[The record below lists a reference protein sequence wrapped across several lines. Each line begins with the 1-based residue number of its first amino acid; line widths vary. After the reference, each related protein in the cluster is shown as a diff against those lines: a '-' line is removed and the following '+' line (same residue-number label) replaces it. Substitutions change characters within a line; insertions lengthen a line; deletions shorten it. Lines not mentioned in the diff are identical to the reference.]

1 MVAMSDD
8 DDLPAG
14 PISYTYEEIADTPNS
29 KLLRT
34 SQVNTMAK
42 PDCYRSNSQKEE
54 LMLEYVRHF
63 ERQFENLYPKRRP
76 LLLAPRNECGM
87 RKFICTSLR
96 PTQLPYQD
104 LYDYDKCAKFV
115 ADFITYEPLEL
126 ATSLPQHMP
135 SPSAVIEWQ
144 AGDCFDMAQLLC
156 SLLLGVGYDAYVVSG
171 YARCMITHCDQSTTG
186 YNMDGNKV
194 VEKASEVAAPSK
206 YAVPPRRTLESNF
219 VKQKA
224 EREASS
230 KAPNAPA
237 DSNADSEVQAGNEA
251 EELDELKGRRVH
263 AWVMLLAGKRL
274 LEQILFIEPS
284 TGTCFTVEQAPYY
297 TIESVWNSSNY
308 WVNLQAGQPL
318 GKLSFDLTSTS
329 KWEYMLFDATMA
341 TAESDDNEDSA
352 TERVSKLA
360 ADSVAAEAGDEEK
373 IQIDMPPSWV
383 TRLHVPRDLFQ
394 ARCPAGHKTIVYR
407 KGLLEK
413 FAPYSR
419 EDGLV
424 EQVKIFEDVARTEV
438 MEVRQMFANRKD
450 KLSKRVIRHADK
462 CTHEFFDPGRLDPG
476 RGLKELIYMEG
487 VRREYHFYASARL
500 DGLITRIEDIGK
512 KTLQIFDGSKD
523 SLTYRSVSYH
533 ASDGESEPQ
542 IRKMAEKF
550 KRTPALDAEEDVA
563 KRTFDMA
570 GGTIKVRYHYGHDR
584 VTASF
589 RTYAKD
595 GSGHN
600 FVQVDPFARPL
611 TDAQLLEE
619 YTKLQTAERE
629 CINEIRDADRKAKDI
644 LKKREEEESDIIEAE
659 EESAAL
665 QPGQKPPVPAHLTV
679 SVYDTARSK
688 LATTEEVETE
698 QSSVPHDYLTPF
710 LVVPI
715 GPNDAP
721 LSREEA
727 LQARDACLRSL
738 KDRLVERANIV
749 QSRLDEENAA
759 LSKRQ
764 AAFSRNRDHM
774 DPSDEAEYERYAQ
787 EAMFRI
793 QILEQRLDRH
803 TELSL
808 AKYAEM
814 DARLRKDPRLRALA
828 VPSR

>member
-1 MVAMSDD
+1 
-8 DDLPAG
+8 
-14 PISYTYEEIADTPNS
+14 
-29 KLLRT
+29 
-34 SQVNTMAK
+34 
-42 PDCYRSNSQKEE
+42 
-54 LMLEYVRHF
+54 
-63 ERQFENLYPKRRP
+63 
-76 LLLAPRNECGM
+76 
-87 RKFICTSLR
+87 
-96 PTQLPYQD
+96 
-104 LYDYDKCAKFV
+104 
-115 ADFITYEPLEL
+115 
-126 ATSLPQHMP
+126 MP
-135 SPSAVIEWQ
+135 SPSAVITWQ
-144 AGDCFDMAQLLC
+144 AGDCFDMAQLLA

-171 YARCMITHCDQSTTG
+171 YARGAITHCDQSATR
-186 YNMDGNKV
+186 YNMHGNA
-194 VEKASEVAAPSK
+194 VEKAAEVDAAPQK
-206 YAVPPRRTLESNF
+206 YAVPPRKQLESNF
-219 VKQKA
+219 LKVKA
-224 EREASS
+224 ERETTS
-230 KAPNAPA
+230 KDKTPAAPDAKQLA
-237 DSNADSEVQAGNEA
+237 DLETLAGNEA

-284 TGTCFTVEQAPYY
+284 TGTCYTVDQAPYY
-297 TIESVWNSSNY
+297 TIESVWNSANY
-308 WVNLQAGQPL
+308 WVNLQEGVPCS
-318 GKLSFDLTSTS
+318 KLSFDLANTS
-329 KWEYMLFDATMA
+329 KWEYVLFDATMA
-341 TAESDDNEDSA
+341 SMETEDGDDAGGD
-352 TERVSKLA
+352 RMSKLA
-360 ADSVAAEAGDEEK
+360 AEATAAEQGVDEEK
-373 IQIDMPPSWV
+373 LQIDMPPSWV
-383 TRLHVPRDLFQ
+383 TRLHVPRENFQ
-394 ARCPAGHKTIVYR
+394 ARCPAGKKQVVYR
-407 KGLLEK
+407 KGILEK

-424 EQVKIFEDVARTEV
+424 EQVTIFKDVAREEV
-438 MEVRQMFANRKD
+438 DEVRQIFANRKD
-450 KLSKRVIRHADK
+450 KLSKRVITHENN
-462 CTHEFFDPGRLDPG
+462 CTHEFFDPGRTIPG
-476 RGLKELIYMEG
+476 QGLKELIYITG
-487 VRREYHFYASARL
+487 VRREFHFYASARL
-500 DGLITRIEDIGK
+500 DGLISRIEDIGK
-512 KTLQIFDGSKD
+512 KTTQIFDGSKD

-533 ASDGESEPQ
+533 PVDPDTPNAEPQ

-550 KRTPALDAEEDVA
+550 KRTPAMDAEDDVA

-570 GGTIKVRYHYGHDR
+570 GGTIKVRYHYGPDR

-665 QPGQKPPVPAHLTV
+665 PPGNKPPVPAHLTV

-688 LATTEEVETE
+688 LATQEEPDDAGAS
-698 QSSVPHDYLTPF
+698 QVPHDYLTPF

-715 GPNDAP
+715 GQNDPP
-721 LSREEA
+721 LSRDEA

-828 VPSR
+828 VASRG

>member
-1 MVAMSDD
+1 VSRFGSQAERDSASKDKSPPPPD
-8 DDLPAG
+8 AKA
-14 PISYTYEEIADTPNS
+14 IAD
-29 KLLRT
+29 
-34 SQVNTMAK
+34 A
-42 PDCYRSNSQKEE
+42 E
-54 LMLEYVRHF
+54 
-63 ERQFENLYPKRRP
+63 
-76 LLLAPRNECGM
+76 
-87 RKFICTSLR
+87 
-96 PTQLPYQD
+96 
-104 LYDYDKCAKFV
+104 
-115 ADFITYEPLEL
+115 
-126 ATSLPQHMP
+126 
-135 SPSAVIEWQ
+135 
-144 AGDCFDMAQLLC
+144 AQ
-156 SLLLGVGYDAYVVSG
+156 GA
-171 YARCMITHCDQSTTG
+171 
-186 YNMDGNKV
+186 
-194 VEKASEVAAPSK
+194 
-206 YAVPPRRTLESNF
+206 
-219 VKQKA
+219 
-224 EREASS
+224 
-230 KAPNAPA
+230 
-237 DSNADSEVQAGNEA
+237 NEA

-284 TGTCFTVEQAPYY
+284 TGTCYTVDQAPYY
-297 TIESVWNSSNY
+297 AIESVWNASNY
-308 WVNLQAGQPL
+308 WVNMQDGVQVS
-318 GKLSFDLTSTS
+318 KLSFDLANSS
-329 KWEYMLFDATMA
+329 KWEYVLFDATMA
-341 TAESDDNEDSA
+341 AMEAEDGDDA
-352 TERVSKLA
+352 GAERIGKM
-360 ADSVAAEAGDEEK
+360 AAEATAAESGDGDVK
-373 IQIDMPPSWV
+373 IEVDMPPSWV

-394 ARCPAGHKTIVYR
+394 ARCPAGKKEVVYR
-407 KGLLEK
+407 KGVLEK

-424 EQVKIFEDVARTEV
+424 EQITIFNDVARTEV
-438 MEVRQMFANRKD
+438 GEVRQLFANRKD
-450 KLSKRVIRHADK
+450 KLSKRVMTYDDNRK
-462 CTHEFFDPGRLDPG
+462 HEFFDPGRTIPG
-476 RGLKELIYMEG
+476 QGLKELIYIEG
-487 VRREYHFYASARL
+487 VQREFHFYASARL
-500 DGLITRIEDIGK
+500 DGLISRIEEIGK
-512 KTLQIFDGSKD
+512 KTTQVFDGSKD

-533 ASDGESEPQ
+533 AIEGGASAEPQ

-550 KRTPALDAEEDVA
+550 KRTPAMDAEDDVA

-570 GGTIKVRYHYGHDR
+570 AGLIKVRYHYGPDR

-619 YTKLQTAERE
+619 YTKLQTSERE

-665 QPGQKPPVPAHLTV
+665 PPGQKPVVPAHLTV

-688 LATTEEVETE
+688 LATQEEPDDNGAS
-698 QSSVPHDYLTPF
+698 QVPHDYLTPF

-715 GPNDAP
+715 GPNDPP
-721 LSREEA
+721 LSREEG

-828 VPSR
+828 VASRG